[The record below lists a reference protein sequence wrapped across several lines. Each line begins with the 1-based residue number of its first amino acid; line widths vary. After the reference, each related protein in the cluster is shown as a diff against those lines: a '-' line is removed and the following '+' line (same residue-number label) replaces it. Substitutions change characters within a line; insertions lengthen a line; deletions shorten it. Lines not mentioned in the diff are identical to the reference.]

1 MYKYINDN
9 RRVYFLSSL
18 VSNSYIIISLP
29 ILTSYLNAS
38 DYGAYVLISQFAVI
52 VHSIFIIFFTQGI
65 LKFWVDTPESEK
77 RDFMGTLTSLVSIL
91 LIVFVIFSYLS
102 GGVLLF
108 NLYPS
113 LLFIESETVIYTIM
127 WMIALTFKTFFLSFT
142 KVLEK
147 PTYTLYQAAS
157 FLFLLTVCLIYL
169 IHIQDVSLMNVIFSF
184 ALSEL
189 VSTLVLLSC
198 LKSNITLS
206 FKFKYISKFFRFTYP
221 LITGSFVFII
231 FLNMDRIIL
240 ANFTSLESIAIYGVG
255 LVLANLGAI
264 ILTVN
269 ISAYSPRVKKEMF
282 KKNFNNA
289 YKLINHYFREISD
302 IMLLVFIGISLLST
316 YIINI
321 FAHNYSDSLSYLI
334 AIILSLSHFFRFPC
348 LVCEQILFNYNET
361 KKILLFKILLA
372 LFGLILIPSFLFLMG
387 LLGVAL
393 ALPLAYLLTFIVSY
407 QSIRKYNLLKINFS
421 HYIQCILIIL
431 FIFSLEG
438 YAYYTSTHI
447 PTLVLEAIIFACYSY
462 RTYHQTIINIK
473 ET

>member
-1 MYKYINDN
+1 MHENINHN
-9 RRVYFLSSL
+9 RRVYFLSAFI
-18 VSNSYIIISLP
+18 SNAYIIISLP
-29 ILTSYLNAS
+29 ILTSYLNAH
-38 DYGAYVLISQFAVI
+38 DYGAYILISQFAVI

-91 LIVFVIFSYLS
+91 LLVFVMFSYLS
-102 GGVLLF
+102 DSALLF

-113 LLFIESETVIYTIM
+113 LLFIDSETVIYTIM

-147 PTYTLYQAAS
+147 PTYTLYQATS
-157 FLFLLTVCLIYL
+157 FLFLLTACLIYL

-189 VSTLVLLSC
+189 VSTLILLSC

-206 FKFKYISKFFRFTYP
+206 FKFEYIFKFFSFTYP
-221 LITGSFVFII
+221 LIIGSFFFII
-231 FLNMDRIIL
+231 FLNMDRIIM
-240 ANFTSLESIAIYGVG
+240 ARFTSLENIAIYGVG
-255 LVLANLGAI
+255 LVLANVGAI

-282 KKNFNNA
+282 KKNFHNA
-289 YKLINHYFREISD
+289 SKLINHYFREISD
-302 IMLLVFIGISLLST
+302 IMLLVFILISLIST
-316 YIINI
+316 YIINV

-348 LVCEQILFNYNET
+348 LVCEQILFNYNKT
-361 KKILLFKILLA
+361 KKILFFKILLA
-372 LFGLILIPSFLFLMG
+372 LFGLILIPSLLFLIG
-387 LLGVAL
+387 ILGVAL
-393 ALPLAYLLTFIVSY
+393 AMPLAYLLTFIVSY
-407 QSIRKYNLLKINFS
+407 QSIRKYNLLKIDFS

-431 FIFSLEG
+431 FIILLEG
-438 YAYYTSTHI
+438 YTYFTGSHM
-447 PTLVLEAIIFACYSY
+447 PTLVLEAIVFAYYSY
-462 RTYHQTIINIK
+462 KNYNQIILNNRK
-473 ET
+473 P